1 MGIMAGSAFVV
12 LHGLMFDLCCCE
24 LFLKIV
30 VAFEAKFSVGFD
42 QELLIVRDMGAVA
55 GSAFIVLDGLVF
67 DLPGCKLLLDV
78 LMALKAEL
86 PIRL

>member
-1 MGIMAGSAFVV
+1 MGIVAGSAFVV
-12 LHGLMFDLCCCE
+12 LHGLMFDLCCYE

-55 GSAFIVLDGLVF
+55 GSTFVVLDGLMF
-67 DLPGCKLLLDV
+67 YLTGGELLLDV
-78 LMALKAEL
+78 VMALKAEL

>member
-1 MGIMAGSAFVV
+1 MAGSAFVV
-12 LHGLMFDLCCCE
+12 LHRLVFDLCSRE

-30 VAFEAKFSVGFD
+30 VAFETKLSVGFD
-42 QELLIVRDMGAVA
+42 HELLIVRDMGAVA